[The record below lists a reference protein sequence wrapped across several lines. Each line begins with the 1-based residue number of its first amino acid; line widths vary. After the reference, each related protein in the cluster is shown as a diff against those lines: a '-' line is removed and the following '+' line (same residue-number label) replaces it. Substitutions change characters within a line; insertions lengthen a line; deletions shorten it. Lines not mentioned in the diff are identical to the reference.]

1 MIKKIIT
8 ILTISMLLLVFASCA
23 KKEVEVEGKTYDTSK
38 NYTIAISQ
46 SADKKTFDSMR
57 KGFVTGMKKLGY
69 LEDVNVTYKYENAS
83 GNKSFAEQIAD
94 AYSGLGADLI
104 VTIGDVST
112 IAMADKIKDTPIV
125 FVGVGDAER
134 LGFSDQN
141 GSSLVSN
148 MTGVIDSHLISER
161 LKYIN
166 TNYPDIKRLGI
177 IYEADNVMSKYDI
190 DYFKFN
196 ATAYDIDIYTV
207 SIKKMDQIDAALN
220 EILPKVDAIALL
232 NDYMVDSVA
241 STVIERAESE
251 GKEVFGDTD
260 EHHEQGAIVTTSRDY
275 QLVGEK
281 ASELVNAILKENKA
295 PNEVKVETVDFRVS

>member
-166 TNYPDIKRLGI
+166 TNYPDVKRLGI
-177 IYEADNVMSKYDI
+177 IYEADNVMSKCDI

-260 EHHEQGAIVTTSRDY
+260 EHLEQGAIVTTSRDY